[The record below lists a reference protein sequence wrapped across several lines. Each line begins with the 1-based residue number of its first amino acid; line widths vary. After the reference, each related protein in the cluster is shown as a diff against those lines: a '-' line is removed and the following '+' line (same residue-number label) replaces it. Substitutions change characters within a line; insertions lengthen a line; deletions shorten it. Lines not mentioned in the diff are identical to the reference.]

1 MIRLEKS
8 DNRVAIVYLDNP
20 PLNVLTLNM
29 TEQIIR
35 LFDEIESDDNIR
47 AVIIT
52 GAGEKAFCAGADIHE
67 FAAVR
72 NNVTEKKLRKENEAF
87 LKIERLSKPVIAA
100 IDGIALGG
108 GCEMALACD
117 IRIMAKNVKIGLP
130 EIRLGVFPG
139 TGGLYRLP
147 AIIGISRAMEMMYTG
162 EPITAEE
169 AERIGLINH
178 VTEEKQVLTFSKKLA
193 EKIAQQPKLSLAA
206 IKAGVRKSIE
216 ITQEEAIR
224 YNLELSDAVFKSA
237 DCEEGVNAFFEKRKP
252 RFL

>member
-29 TEQIIR
+29 TEQIIQ
-35 LFDEIESDDNIR
+35 LFDEVESDNEIR

-72 NNVTEKKLRKENEAF
+72 NDVTEKKLRKENEAF
-87 LKIERLSKPVIAA
+87 LKIERISKPVIAA

-162 EPITAEE
+162 ESITAEE
-169 AERIGLINH
+169 AERIGLVNH
-178 VTEEKQVLTFSKKLA
+178 VTEEKQALSFSKKLA

-216 ITQEEAIR
+216 ITQEEAIQ
-224 YNLELSDAVFKSA
+224 YNLKLSDAVFKSA
-237 DCEEGVNAFFEKRKP
+237 DCEEGVNAFFEKRRP
-252 RFL
+252 QFH

>member
-29 TEQIIR
+29 TEQIIK
-35 LFDEIESDDNIR
+35 LIDEIESDDEIR

-72 NNVTEKKLRKENEAF
+72 NDVTGKKLRRENEAF

-117 IRIMAKNVKIGLP
+117 IRVMAKNVKIGLP
-130 EIRLGVFPG
+130 EIKLGVFPG

-162 EPITAEE
+162 ESITAEE
-169 AERIGLINH
+169 AERIGLVNH
-178 VTEEKQVLTFSKKLA
+178 VTEEKQALAFSKKLA

-216 ITQEEAIR
+216 TTQEEAIQ
-224 YNLELSDAVFKSA
+224 YNLKLSETVFKSA